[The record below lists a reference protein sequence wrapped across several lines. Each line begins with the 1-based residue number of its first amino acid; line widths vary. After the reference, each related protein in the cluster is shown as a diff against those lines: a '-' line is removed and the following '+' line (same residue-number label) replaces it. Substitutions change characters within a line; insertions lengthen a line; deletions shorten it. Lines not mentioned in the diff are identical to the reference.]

1 MTLDP
6 RQPALN
12 KEINCRPIRDAH
24 FKTWPYLIF
33 VVRGDRRPR
42 YFFDDVEFTNGK
54 SFTTWQK
61 LAKKWR
67 IPWWEFAKSYGG
79 GGIVGG

>member
-12 KEINCRPIRDAH
+12 KEIFHRPITVEY

-33 VVRGDRRPR
+33 VVRGDRQPGHD
-42 YFFDDVEFTNGK
+42 FDDVEFTNVAR
-54 SFTTWQK
+54 F
-61 LAKKWR
+61 LR
-67 IPWWEFAKSYGG
+67 VVE
-79 GGIVGG
+79 VGGFNNMRRWI